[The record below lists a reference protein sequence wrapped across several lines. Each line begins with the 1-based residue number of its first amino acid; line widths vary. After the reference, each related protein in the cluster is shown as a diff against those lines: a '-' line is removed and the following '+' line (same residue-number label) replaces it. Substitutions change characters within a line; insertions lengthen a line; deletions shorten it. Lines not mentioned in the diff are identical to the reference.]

1 MVKKKKVY
9 EYSEELKTHLNEFD
23 SINYAKGVKK
33 IDGFFWWTGVIA
45 TLLTLIF
52 LFAVSVDLLIDGWTR
67 LISPSFYTSYPS
79 RFPEEAGILSAT
91 VGTIYVM
98 AGAIFWAVFLGVP
111 AGIFLEE
118 YGGKGKIA
126 RIIEA
131 NIANLA
137 AVPSIVYGLLA
148 LGIFVH
154 RFKFGESILTAGLTL
169 GLLMLP
175 VIVVSTR
182 EAIRR
187 IPRTVREAA
196 YALGATRWET
206 LFHHILPY
214 SGGGILTG
222 LIIGIS
228 RAIGETA
235 PLITIGALTFIAF
248 LPPSPITDPIG
259 VLKSAFTVLP
269 IQMFNWVSRPQE
281 EFHTNAAAAGFVL
294 LVLALLMN
302 SVAFYIRF
310 RVRRKYQ
317 W

>member
-1 MVKKKKVY
+1 MQIEDKKVG
-9 EYSEELKTHLNEFD
+9 FD
-23 SINYAKGVKK
+23 INYYIKKVKFSDK
-33 IDGFFWWTGVIA
+33 FFELFGLFCIFLVMT
-45 TLLTLIF
+45 F
-52 LFAVSVDLLIDGWTR
+52 LFAVCLDLLLDGLVR
-67 LISPSFYTSYPS
+67 IKDKNFYLSFPS
-79 RFPEEAGILSAT
+79 RFPQEAGILSAW

-98 AGAIFWAVFLGVP
+98 AGATFWAIVLGVP
-111 AGIFLEE
+111 TGIYLEE

-131 NIANLA
+131 NISNLA

-148 LGIFVH
+148 LGIFVY
-154 RFKFGESILTAGLTL
+154 RFGFGESILTAGLTL
-169 GLLMLP
+169 GILMLP

-182 EAIRR
+182 ESIRR
-187 IPRTVREAA
+187 IPISIREAA

-206 LFHHILPY
+206 IFHHVLPY
-214 SGGGILTG
+214 SIGGILTG

-248 LPPSPITDPIG
+248 LPTPIWESFFEM
-259 VLKSAFTVLP
+259 LKSPFTVLP
-269 IQMFNWVSRPQE
+269 IQMYNWVSRPQE

-294 LVLALLMN
+294 LVLAFLMN
-302 SVAFYIRF
+302 AIAFYIRF